1 MNKLILLLTLV
12 AVSFSGDFFKGMEN
26 PNGKPF
32 TLSIRTRIVD
42 YSYMQSGETNSL
54 DAQYSVN
61 SFIFGN
67 GIDND
72 NKNDTRLDIGFTMP
86 IANML
91 TIDGNIYSNKYTI
104 GINQLLR
111 VNQLS
116 RLYVTCHLPLYKLW
130 EN

>member
-1 MNKLILLLTLV
+1 MKKLIILLTLIS
-12 AVSFSGDFFKGMEN
+12 VSFTGDFFKGMEN

-72 NKNDTRLDIGFTMP
+72 NKNDTRLDIDFTMP

-91 TIDGNIYSNKYTI
+91 TIDGNIYSNKYEPARI
-104 GINQLLR
+104 YQHSSLNM
-111 VNQLS
+111 
-116 RLYVTCHLPLYKLW
+116 TCHLPLYKLW

>member
-1 MNKLILLLTLV
+1 MKKLIILLTLV

-32 TLSIRTRIVD
+32 TLSIRTTIVD
-42 YSYMQSGETNSL
+42 YSYIESGEKNSF
-54 DAQYSVN
+54 DAPYSVN

-67 GIDND
+67 GIGND
-72 NKNDTRLDIGFTMP
+72 NKNDTRLSIDFSMP

-91 TIDGNIYSNKYTI
+91 TIDGNIYSNKYALR
-104 GINQLLR
+104 INQHSSL
-111 VNQLS
+111 NM
-116 RLYVTCHLPLYKLW
+116 TCHLPLYKLW

>member
-1 MNKLILLLTLV
+1 MKKLIILLTLISI
-12 AVSFSGDFFKGMEN
+12 SFTGDFFKGMEN

-32 TLSIRTRIVD
+32 TLSIRTTIVD
-42 YSYMQSGETNSL
+42 YSYNESGETNSS

-67 GIDND
+67 GIGND
-72 NKNDTRLDIGFTMP
+72 NKNDTRLSIDFSMP

-91 TIDGNIYSNKYTI
+91 TIDGNIYSNKYALR
-104 GINQLLR
+104 INQHSSL
-111 VNQLS
+111 NM
-116 RLYVTCHLPLYKLW
+116 TCHLPLYKLW